1 MLLVSS
7 FYFQKTFFLANVK
20 RLKGKYARHASSVKG
35 VVEEKEKCSR
45 CWSVSNE
52 SCKTSI
58 ESCCHVNNGYIKSI
72 PKIYGGAFYFS
83 LLDLCCLKLF
93 PKLPGPYVSGF
104 VPVLFETKNIYM
116 EIINMFQNLLTVVK
130 RWHLFSTDEFIP
142 LQTKD
147 QCYFAFSEFGT
158 ETTLTGKCMHVNEDS
173 YLEWWK
179 STLTVSN
186 FKNCF

>member
-1 MLLVSS
+1 MKKKKNVAGAGLSQMRHATLQLKVVATSIMETS
-7 FYFQKTFFLANVK
+7 KTFRKSMVEHFVSLY
-20 RLKGKYARHASSVKG
+20 LISV
-35 VVEEKEKCSR
+35 
-45 CWSVSNE
+45 
-52 SCKTSI
+52 I
-58 ESCCHVNNGYIKSI
+58 
-72 PKIYGGAFYFS
+72 
-83 LLDLCCLKLF
+83 
-93 PKLPGPYVSGF
+93 VSGL
-104 VPVLFETKNIYM
+104 VPELFETKNIYM
-116 EIINMFQNLLTVVK
+116 EIIKMFQNLLTVVK
-130 RWHLFSTDEFIP
+130 RWHLFSTDEFIR